1 MTRIAA
7 GTGTPNQPSIDD
19 PPADAVKTAPPAGP
33 AIAPAGARSSSIDG
47 DAGPDRPAPMQG
59 ADGRSAATTA
69 GVFLKAL
76 KQWEGEHPFMY
87 VDTRGHVTT
96 GIGHLL
102 KTPEGALKLP
112 WQHSKTGQPATPAEV
127 RSTFAR
133 VLQATV
139 QFKQDHPNAKGI
151 APAACERL
159 SDLVLPEGFATRLAT
174 SRLNT
179 EFLPHLRELFPG
191 FDRYPLPAQHAI
203 VDMGYNLGVAK
214 LKHEFPAFV
223 AACRAGNF
231 VDAAKESHRSSCR
244 EERNRATADLLDQA
258 ARLSAS
264 VRTVTREIRL

>member
-7 GTGTPNQPSIDD
+7 GTGAPNRPSIDD
-19 PPADAVKTAPPAGP
+19 PPAKAVNSSSPTGPTIVPAGTRSNSVP
-33 AIAPAGARSSSIDG
+33 A
-47 DAGPDRPAPMQG
+47 DAGLDHPAPTQG
-59 ADGRSAATTA
+59 AGGRSVGADA
-69 GVFLKAL
+69 GVFLKGL

-87 VDTRGHVTT
+87 VDTRGYVTT

-112 WQHSKTGQPATPAEV
+112 WRHSKTGRPATPAEV
-127 RSTFAR
+127 RSTFER
-133 VLQATV
+133 VRQAAV
-139 QFKQDHPNAKGI
+139 QFKPGHPNAKGI
-151 APAACERL
+151 PPAACEKL

-223 AACRAGNF
+223 AACRNGNF
-231 VDAAKESHRSSCR
+231 VDAARESHRSSCR